1 MVVGSHHN
9 RRSETA
15 SKYSTNSA
23 ASTANI
29 TSALTLLSG
38 ASVATNKNHTS
49 MSSNGHHYS
58 HHNNNNNNNSNYN
71 NNNNGSS
78 AAGSGGGNGHNYH
91 LPLSG
96 INGSTHSI
104 VSRLSQSTGMT
115 PKELSENDDLATSL
129 ILDPHLGFQTH
140 KMNIRYRPLKVD
152 SAQLKAIVDEFIP
165 SQNYEIAVKKIFSGP
180 WLPRSFRN
188 KNKMAIKK
196 LHDHVSYGV

>member
-1 MVVGSHHN
+1 MVVGSHHS

-15 SKYSTNSA
+15 TKYANSSAAATATAGTNSTTLSSAIA
-23 ASTANI
+23 AANK
-29 TSALTLLSG
+29 T
-38 ASVATNKNHTS
+38 HS
-49 MSSNGHHYS
+49 MSSNGHYTSNNHHSSHS
-58 HHNNNNNNNSNYN
+58 HHNSH
-71 NNNNGSS
+71 NNGHH
-78 AAGSGGGNGHNYH
+78 GYH

-152 SAQLKAIVDEFIP
+152 TVQLKSIVDEFIQTQ
-165 SQNYEIAVKKIFSGP
+165 SYEVAVKKIFSGP
-180 WLPRSFRN
+180 WLPRSYRN

-196 LHDHVSYGV
+196 LHDHVSAS

>member
-1 MVVGSHHN
+1 MVVGSHHS

-15 SKYSTNSA
+15 TKYAN
-23 ASTANI
+23 STAAATATAGINL
-29 TSALTLLSG
+29 TTLSSAI
-38 ASVATNKNHTS
+38 VATNNKTHS
-49 MSSNGHHYS
+49 MSANGHYSSTSNNHGHTNHHSNG
-58 HHNNNNNNNSNYN
+58 
-71 NNNNGSS
+71 NNG
-78 AAGSGGGNGHNYH
+78 YH

-152 SAQLKAIVDEFIP
+152 TAQLKSIVDEFIQT
-165 SQNYEIAVKKIFSGP
+165 QNYEVAVKKIFSGP

-196 LHDHVSYGV
+196 LHDHVSEDNNLERY

>member
-1 MVVGSHHN
+1 MVVGSHHS

-15 SKYSTNSA
+15 TKYANSSAAATATAGTNSTTLSSAIA
-23 ASTANI
+23 AANK
-29 TSALTLLSG
+29 T
-38 ASVATNKNHTS
+38 HS
-49 MSSNGHHYS
+49 MSSNGHYTTNNHHSHS
-58 HHNNNNNNNSNYN
+58 HHNSH
-71 NNNNGSS
+71 NNGHH
-78 AAGSGGGNGHNYH
+78 GYH

-152 SAQLKAIVDEFIP
+152 TAQLKSIVDEFIQTQ
-165 SQNYEIAVKKIFSGP
+165 SYEVAVKKIFSGP
-180 WLPRSFRN
+180 WLPRSYRN

-196 LHDHVSYGV
+196 LHDHVSAS